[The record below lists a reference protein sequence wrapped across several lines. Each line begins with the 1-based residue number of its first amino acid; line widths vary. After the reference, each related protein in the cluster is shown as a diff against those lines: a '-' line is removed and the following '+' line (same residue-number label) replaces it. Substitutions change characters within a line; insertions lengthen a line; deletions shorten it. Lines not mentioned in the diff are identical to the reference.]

1 MDAGSFIL
9 ANYTAKEKDTG
20 EPVETTLAEEAKKL
34 GIHDPTREYEP
45 RLVAVG
51 EGWVLQGVDEAL
63 RSANVGD
70 KLTVEVPPE
79 KGFGHRDPS
88 RVRLIPLRKF
98 GDKAD
103 ELRVGDPVEVEGRV
117 GTVRFVGS
125 GRAQI
130 DFNHRFAG
138 KVLVYDL
145 EVVKK
150 LEPDQEKIVALIK
163 RRIPVAENEVKLS
176 FEESTLRIELPQK
189 TYLTEGMQIIKRALA
204 SDIFKYLPNIKTV
217 NYTETYESPKPQET
231 AEAKPAGTVEK
242 VPEKPK
248 EGAETNPIQLTDEA
262 PQKPEE
268 AEAKS

>member
-1 MDAGSFIL
+1 MPLEAGSFIL

-63 RSANVGD
+63 KNANVGD

-79 KGFGHRDPS
+79 KGFGQRDAS
-88 RVRLIPLRKF
+88 RVRLIPIRKF

-103 ELRVGDPVEVEGRV
+103 ELRIGDVVEIEGRV
-117 GTVRFVGS
+117 GTVRFIGS
-125 GRAQI
+125 GRAQV

-150 LEPDQEKIVALIK
+150 LETEQDKTIALIK
-163 RRIPVAENEVKLS
+163 RRIPVEENEAKLS
-176 FEESTLRIELPQK
+176 FEEPALRIELPQK
-189 TYLTEGMQIIKRALA
+189 TYLAEGIQIIKRALS
-204 SDIFKYLPNIKTV
+204 SDIFKYLLKIKTV
-217 NYTETYESPKPQET
+217 TFLETYEAPKPQET
-231 AEAKPAGTVEK
+231 VEAKPAQTAEEPAQT
-242 VPEKPK
+242 PEEPP
-248 EGAETNPIQLTDEA
+248 A
-262 PQKPEE
+262 KPEE
-268 AEAKS
+268 TAAKT